1 MAVTTAESARVSVP
15 KTISEFN
22 IEAKYG
28 RLNVCACVYAHTHTC
43 MDRDMYACAH
53 VSRCT

>member
-22 IEAKYG
+22 IEAKYA
-28 RLNVCACVYAHTHTC
+28 RLDVCACVYAHTHTC